1 MANEQQP
8 NIAALVLEQTVD
20 AVIYADTDGV
30 IWLWNAAAEKIFGFP
45 RDEAVGASL
54 DLIVPERLRQAHWRG
69 YRAAM
74 ATGTTR
80 LAGRA
85 TLTKGIH
92 KSGTSVYVEMSFS
105 VVKDAAERVLGSVA
119 IARDVTDRHDR
130 NSATTATS

>member
-119 IARDVTDRHDR
+119 IGREVTDRHDR